1 VGAINERFS
10 SIVSGGLTTASIGEK
25 AAWIVF
31 CLTSLQL
38 AFLSPYVIVIPGDR
52 ANVFSAILCA
62 VSLVVALVFRRKQSV
77 CAKLPEIVISLVL
90 LLLVVLSGLFSLTP
104 GPSSVRGF
112 TILASGLGGFWCARI
127 LLTSSERQRHF
138 QWLCIFM
145 LSGILILSA
154 VSIAT
159 SGNIYQFVDSHWH
172 PVADRLIL
180 LSFAPLALL
189 SARSRWAV
197 VAAVL
202 LLFASY
208 ILLLFG
214 ARTAAMG
221 SAVVIPILLGIFAAV
236 LRDWRLKQ
244 VAVLLMVLF
253 AVSLTAG
260 NHFFYHD
267 PNLVKKWGKEG
278 ESVAYRAEN
287 IFFSWKIATDHPLLG
302 IGLLAPRDE
311 ILKNYQP
318 RYPYVSKETFAQ
330 WTSRLKTSENM
341 FFTFMADLGFPFT
354 IIYAAS
360 VIFLLF
366 KLLRMVFYPPLD
378 FIFHP
383 LVLLLPISG
392 ALLHYQVVDGLLH
405 PQLSWF
411 FHILLGLVPVSAK
424 LSPTPVVRT
433 RNALLRIVAFGV
445 IVAAGLLLGRLLPP
459 GFPLF
464 LFK

>member
-1 VGAINERFS
+1 
-10 SIVSGGLTTASIGEK
+10 
-25 AAWIVF
+25 
-31 CLTSLQL
+31 
-38 AFLSPYVIVIPGDR
+38 
-52 ANVFSAILCA
+52 
-62 VSLVVALVFRRKQSV
+62 
-77 CAKLPEIVISLVL
+77 
-90 LLLVVLSGLFSLTP
+90 
-104 GPSSVRGF
+104 
-112 TILASGLGGFWCARI
+112 
-127 LLTSSERQRHF
+127 
-138 QWLCIFM
+138 M

-154 VSIAT
+154 VSIAI

-221 SAVVIPILLGIFAAV
+221 SAVVIPVLLGIFASV

-244 VAVLLMVLF
+244 VAVLLVVLF

-341 FFTFMADLGFPFT
+341 FFTFMADLGLPFT

-366 KLLRMVFYPPLD
+366 KLLRMVFHPPVE

-445 IVAAGLLLGRLLPP
+445 IVAAGLFLGRLLPP

>member
-1 VGAINERFS
+1 
-10 SIVSGGLTTASIGEK
+10 
-25 AAWIVF
+25 
-31 CLTSLQL
+31 LTSLQL
-38 AFLSPYVIVIPGDR
+38 AFLSPYIIVIPGDR

-62 VSLVVALVFRRKQSV
+62 VSLVVALVFRRKHSV

-90 LLLVVLSGLFSLTP
+90 LLLVVFSGLFSLTP
-104 GPSSVRGF
+104 GLSSVRGF

-154 VSIAT
+154 VSIAI

-221 SAVVIPILLGIFAAV
+221 SAVVIPILLGIFASV

-253 AVSLTAG
+253 AVSLVAG

-311 ILKNYQP
+311 ILENYQP
-318 RYPYVSKETFAQ
+318 RYPYISKETFVQ

-341 FFTFMADLGFPFT
+341 FFTFMADLGLPFT

-366 KLLRMVFYPPLD
+366 KLLQMVFHPPAS

-383 LVLLLPISG
+383 LVILLPISG

-424 LSPTPVVRT
+424 LSPTPAVRIK
-433 RNALLRIVAFGV
+433 NVLLRIVAFGV
-445 IVAAGLLLGRLLPP
+445 VVAAGLFLGRLLPP